1 MNSRIDKHWAEM
13 DRQGG
18 NGVEQ
23 THRRFKRKSWE
34 QARYHAHFCRQIAM
48 WGPERRENKWS
59 NVA

>member
-1 MNSRIDKHWAEM
+1 M
-13 DRQGG
+13 DRQEG

-34 QARYHAHFCRQIAM
+34 QAGYHAHFCRQIAM

-59 NVA
+59 NVELDY